1 MHIYEK
7 SRLTGKVSGIMANT
21 IELKQQIAQGEYD
34 AAFAKLYGADAVQE
48 QRKRYTDLIDEF
60 EKKYGTN
67 RTVRLY
73 SAPGRTEIGGNHTD
87 HNNGVVLAGSVN
99 LDMVAVVSPNE
110 ENVIRVKSLGFDKI
124 DDVDVTNLVPQ
135 PREAEHSASL
145 IRGVAKGIV
154 DAGGKV
160 GGFDCYTTSNVLRG
174 SGLSSSAAFEVCI
187 GAILRGEY
195 NNNDMEKF
203 NQVKIAQIGQY
214 AENVYYGK
222 PSGLMDQ
229 MASSVG
235 GLVYIDFADPK
246 NPIVEKVDYDFAHS
260 GYTLCTIDSG
270 ADHADLTD
278 EYAAMP
284 VEMKAVAAFF
294 GKEVLHDVDEAA
306 FYRHIAEVRKVTGDR
321 AVLRAIHFF
330 NENRRV
336 KSQVRA
342 LKDGDFDAFLHL
354 VNASGMASWTLLQ
367 NVTPAGFIQK
377 QDMAFTIALC
387 QQLLEGEGAVRIH
400 GGGFAGTALAFVP
413 NDRFAR
419 FKTCVEH
426 VLGEGHCHKLTIQ

>member
-1 MHIYEK
+1 
-7 SRLTGKVSGIMANT
+7 MADT
-21 IELKQQIAQGEYD
+21 YH
-34 AAFAKLYGADAVQE
+34 F
-48 QRKRYTDLIDEF
+48 
-60 EKKYGTN
+60 
-67 RTVRLY
+67 

-87 HNNGVVLAGSVN
+87 HQHGCVLAAAV
-99 LDMVAVVSPNE
+99 DMETMAEVTLTGTNI
-110 ENVIRVKSLGFDKI
+110 IRVDSEGYKPVEI
-124 DDVDVTNLVPQ
+124 DLNDLDA
-135 PREAEHSASL
+135 RESEKNTTAAL
-145 IRGVAKGIV
+145 IRGVAAAFARRGYKLSGFE
-154 DAGGKV
+154 AKV
-160 GGFDCYTTSNVLRG
+160 RSTVLPG
-174 SGLSSSAAFEVCI
+174 SGLSSSAAFEVLI
-187 GAILRGEY
+187 GRILNGLFAGGAVSAIE
-195 NNNDMEKF
+195 
-203 NQVKIAQIGQY
+203 IAQIGQY

-246 NPIVEKVDYDFAHS
+246 NPIVEKVDYDFVHS

-330 NENRRV
+330 NEN
-336 KSQVRA
+336 
-342 LKDGDFDAFLHL
+342 
-354 VNASGMASWTLLQ
+354 
-367 NVTPAGFIQK
+367 PAGYIQK